1 MFPSYC
7 VISITCREIII
18 EIVYIILLIAIVD
31 NITLFVIIQLKKKK
45 KNLNKGTLGK
55 EKVTQAQIPLDNLI
69 LWDFWQAILLKT
81 VIAMNDEQ
89 KRIYSVKN

>member
-31 NITLFVIIQLKKKK
+31 NITLFVIIQLKK

>member
-31 NITLFVIIQLKKKK
+31 NITLFVIIQLKKK